1 MVFFDVQPIAVKAY
15 GGRRY
20 TSAKRLVLER
30 YQKTGGFFYL
40 FAMYDVKQGRV
51 RWAFYPS
58 KDSEHVCRFMQR
70 VRRWYPTQEV

>member
-30 YQKTGGFFYL
+30 IK
-40 FAMYDVKQGRV
+40 
-51 RWAFYPS
+51 
-58 KDSEHVCRFMQR
+58 
-70 VRRWYPTQEV
+70 RRAASSTCLPRMR